1 MAYQITVKKLRRHIQ
16 RYEWRLERVD
26 GGFLT
31 VVKMGRSLSRKWA
44 KKSALRAMESERR
57 RLAV

>member
-31 VVKMGRSLSRKWA
+31 VVKTGELILQVGQEIRTSGDGM
-44 KKSALRAMESERR
+44 
-57 RLAV
+57 

>member
-1 MAYQITVKKLRRHIQ
+1 MAYQITVKKLRWHIQ
-16 RYEWRLERVD
+16 RYEWRLERVN

-31 VVKMGRSLSRKWA
+31 VVKTDRSLSRKWA
-44 KKSALRAMESERR
+44 KKSALRAMERERR

>member
-26 GGFLT
+26 GGFFTT
-31 VVKMGRSLSRKWA
+31 VKTGRSLSCKWA
-44 KKSALRAMESERR
+44 KKSALRAMECEKHRS
-57 RLAV
+57 AV